1 MEKNLLVEYE
11 SFKKDIADD
20 INKYIDVV
28 PAIFISEFL
37 DKLVIQFNE
46 IAKIQMSESIKE
58 SEEKKDANS

>member
-1 MEKNLLVEYE
+1 MEKNLLFEYE

-46 IAKIQMSESIKE
+46 IAKVQMSESIKE
-58 SEEKKDANS
+58 SEVKKDANS

>member
-46 IAKIQMSESIKE
+46 IAKVQMSESIKE
-58 SEEKKDANS
+58 SEGKKDANS

>member
-46 IAKIQMSESIKE
+46 IAKVQMSESIKE
-58 SEEKKDANS
+58 SEEKKDANN

>member
-46 IAKIQMSESIKE
+46 IAKVQRSESIKE

>member
-46 IAKIQMSESIKE
+46 IAKVQMSESIKE